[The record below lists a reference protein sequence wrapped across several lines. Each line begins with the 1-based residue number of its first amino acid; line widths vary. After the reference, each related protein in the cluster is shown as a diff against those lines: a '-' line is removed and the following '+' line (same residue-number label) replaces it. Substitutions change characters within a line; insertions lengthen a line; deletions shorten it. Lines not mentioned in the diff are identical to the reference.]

1 MYGLDTSQPFY
12 LNRHAFSF
20 KLLSSKLWCFMI
32 IYDDFSRY
40 NFVGHVKCVMVLMSY
55 RSPFS
60 VLHGYLLLGLPH
72 KIGLLSDNSL

>member
-1 MYGLDTSQPFY
+1 
-12 LNRHAFSF
+12 
-20 KLLSSKLWCFMI
+20 MI